1 MPDYYVTMGPR
12 SIMRARKLVMIAS
25 GKRKAEPVKK
35 LMSGVVDP
43 KVPSTLLTLHPFF
56 TLIMDKEAASL
67 L

>member
-1 MPDYYVTMGPR
+1 
-12 SIMRARKLVMIAS
+12 MRARKLVMIAS